1 MTDLTNLVIKY
12 EYVTHED
19 KKKVIEVQ
27 LRELEI
33 THFGLL
39 MTEPSKLNPNSQE
52 RQQWKQQKSFVE
64 TSIKNLRK
72 KKLEFFGDEEE

>member
-1 MTDLTNLVIKY
+1 
-12 EYVTHED
+12 
-19 KKKVIEVQ
+19 
-27 LRELEI
+27 
-33 THFGLL
+33 

-52 RQQWKQQKSFVE
+52 RQQWRQQKSFVE